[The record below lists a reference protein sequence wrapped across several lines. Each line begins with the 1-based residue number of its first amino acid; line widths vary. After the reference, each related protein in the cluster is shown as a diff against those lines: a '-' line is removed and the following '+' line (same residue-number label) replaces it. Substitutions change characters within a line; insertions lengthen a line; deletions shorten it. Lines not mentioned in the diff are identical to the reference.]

1 MTHKLTESDVEDAT
15 LAWLEQL
22 GYTVGHAPDIAPGEP
37 QAERERYDD
46 VVLVGRLRRALSAIN
61 THIPASS
68 RATLIEEA
76 IQKIVKLD
84 THDVV
89 RSNQRF
95 HQWLVEGMDVSYRNG
110 TKTSANK
117 LYLVDFASPD
127 KNDWLALNQF
137 TVTHINAKSQ
147 AKTERRPD
155 VVIFVNGLP
164 LVVIELKNAADE
176 KADIENAFVQIQTY
190 KVDSR
195 NLFVYNEGIVISDGI
210 QARFGALTAGY
221 EWFKPWRTI
230 DGTATHAES
239 LEVLLKG
246 IFERTVYLDLLK
258 SFTVFEDNG
267 VHVIKKVA
275 GYHQFHAVNKA
286 IQSTVTASSEKGDQR
301 IGVVWHT
308 QGSGKSLSMLFYA
321 GKVIQHPAMNNPTIV
336 VLTDRNDLDEQL
348 FGTFAGGQGLLRQEP
363 KQAIDRAHLKELL
376 TVAAGGVVFTTI
388 QKFHPDEAARY
399 PTLSERRNIVFIA
412 DEAHRSQYGFDA
424 KLRQRDGDM
433 VKAYGFAKYVRDAL
447 PNASFIGFTGTPVDI
462 VGANT
467 QQVFGDYID
476 IYDIR
481 DAIDDGATVPI
492 YYQARVAT
500 LALHQEQVPQLDL
513 EFDDITEDEE
523 DTEKERLRT
532 KWSAL
537 EALVGADERLERIA
551 QDIVTHYE
559 ERTEALDGKAMV
571 VCMSRRICVDLY
583 TKIIALRP
591 DWHGDQDTEG
601 IVKVIMTGSASDPE
615 YFQSHVRSKPRRKKL
630 AERFKDASDSFKI
643 VIVRDMWLTGFDAP
657 PLHTMYIDKPMRG
670 HSLMQAIARVNRV
683 FRDKPGGLVVDYLGI
698 ATELR
703 DAIHQYTVKGS
714 EKPAEFIDQAIHV
727 MLTNYDVVKNFYHQ
741 FDYQLFFSKD
751 PTQRLGIIP
760 RAVEHVLSQTNG
772 KKRYIEAVTRLTKS
786 YALVMPDKQA
796 LLIRDD
802 VAFFQAVK
810 AVIIKH
816 TRTSGKLRNELDS
829 AIKQLV
835 SKSVTSTDLVDLF
848 RSQGLQSPDISV
860 MSDDFLQSVQNLP
873 QKNLAVEL
881 LQRLLNDEIKARSKR
896 NAVQARSFAT
906 LLEQAITK
914 YENRSVESVVVIEE
928 LIQLAIQLR
937 NANQR
942 GDALNLNDDELAFY
956 DALADNKSAIDVMGD
971 AQLAVIARDLLESV
985 RQNVTIDWTRKESA
999 RAKIRV
1005 LVKRI
1010 LKKYGYPPDMTQVA
1024 TETVLEQAELVA
1036 TGQVSG

>member
-1 MTHKLTESDVEDAT
+1 MHHKLVESDVEDAT
-15 LAWLEQL
+15 LTWLERL
-22 GYTVGHAPDIAPGEP
+22 GYTIGHAPDIAPGEP

-61 THIPASS
+61 THIPSQV
-68 RATLIEEA
+68 RGGVIDDV
-76 IQKIVKLD
+76 IRDVVKLD
-84 THDVV
+84 TSDVV
-89 RSNQRF
+89 RSNRQF
-95 HQWLVEGMDVSYRNG
+95 HKWLVEGMDVEYRDG
-110 TKTSANK
+110 SRTVTQKVW
-117 LYLVDFASPD
+117 LIDFQHPD

-137 TVTHINAKSQ
+137 TVTHINATSQ
-147 AKTERRPD
+147 AKTNRRPD
-155 VVIFVNGLP
+155 VVLFVNGLP

-176 KADIENAFVQIQTY
+176 NADIEDAFTQIQTY

-221 EWFKPWRTI
+221 EWFKPWRTV
-230 DGTATHAES
+230 DGTETYPES
-239 LEVLLKG
+239 LEVLLQG
-246 IFERTVYLDLLK
+246 IFTPSHYLDLVK
-258 SFTVFEDNG
+258 SFTVFEDDG
-267 VHVIKKVA
+267 VQVIKKVA

-286 IQSTVTASSEKGDQR
+286 VHATIQASSTDGDQR
-301 IGVVWHT
+301 VGVVWHT

-321 GKVIQHPAMNNPTIV
+321 GKIIQHSAMNNPTII

-348 FGTFAGGQGLLRQEP
+348 FGTFAGGQDLLRQEP
-363 KQAIDRAHLKELL
+363 KQATDRGHLKALL

-399 PTLSERRNIVFIA
+399 PTLSERRNIIFIA

-424 KLRQRDGDM
+424 KLRQRDDDM

-481 DAIDDGATVPI
+481 NAIDDRATVPI
-492 YYQARVAT
+492 YYQARVVD
-500 LALHQEQVPQLDL
+500 LALRSDQVPQLDP
-513 EFDDITEDEE
+513 EFEDITEDEE
-523 DTEKERLRT
+523 ETEKERLRT

-537 EALVGADERLERIA
+537 EALVGAEERLDRVA

-559 ERTEALDGKAMV
+559 ARTETLDGKAMI

-583 TKIIALRP
+583 AKIIALRP
-591 DWHGDQDTEG
+591 DWHGDEDAEG
-601 IVKVIMTGSASDPE
+601 IVKVIMTGSASDPAD
-615 YFQSHVRSKPRRKKL
+615 FQPHVRSKPRRKKL
-630 AERFKDASDSFKI
+630 AERFKDAGDSFKV

-714 EKPAEFIDQAIHV
+714 DKPAEFMQQAIHI
-727 MLTNYDVVKNFYHQ
+727 MQTDYEVVQGFYHQ
-741 FDYQLFFSKD
+741 FDYNVFFNGDS
-751 PTQRLGIIP
+751 TQRLSLIT
-760 RAVEHVLSQTNG
+760 RAMEHVLAQSNG
-772 KKRYIEAVTRLTKS
+772 KERYIEAVTRLSKS
-786 YALVMPDKQA
+786 YALSMPDEQA
-796 LLIRDD
+796 LAIRDD

-810 AVIIKH
+810 SVIVKY
-816 TRTSGKLRNELDS
+816 TRTSGKLRSDVES

-835 SKSVTSTDLVDLF
+835 SKSVASTDLVDLF
-848 RSQGLQSPDISV
+848 RSQGLQAPDIAV
-860 MSDDFLQSVQNLP
+860 LSDDFLKSVQQLP
-873 QKNLAVEL
+873 QKNLAIEL
-881 LQRLLNDEIKARSKR
+881 LQRLLNDEIKSRSKR

-914 YENRSVESVVVIEE
+914 YKNRSIESAVVIDE
-928 LIQLAIQLR
+928 LIQLAIQIR
-937 NANQR
+937 DANQR
-942 GDALNLNDDELAFY
+942 GDALNLNNDELAFY
-956 DALADNKSAIDVMGD
+956 DALADNKSAVDVMGD
-971 AQLAVIARDLLESV
+971 TQLAVIARELLESV
-985 RQNVTIDWTRKESA
+985 RQNVTIDWTLKESA

-1010 LKKYGYPPDMTQVA
+1010 LKKYGYPPDMTLVA
-1024 TETVLEQAELVA
+1024 AETVLEQAELVA
-1036 TGQVSG
+1036 TGQALD